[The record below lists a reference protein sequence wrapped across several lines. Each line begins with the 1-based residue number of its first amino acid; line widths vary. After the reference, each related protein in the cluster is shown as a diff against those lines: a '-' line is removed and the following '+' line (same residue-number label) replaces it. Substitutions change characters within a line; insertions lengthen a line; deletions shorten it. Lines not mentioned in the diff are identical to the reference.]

1 MFKFIEY
8 LNLEAFEAILSYHPK
23 VRPLSRIK
31 ANKINFICDEEHVNP
46 IQLVKSE
53 MLPYVENWELMHC
66 SNTHIYLA
74 SKSKI

>member
-1 MFKFIEY
+1 MFKFIE
-8 LNLEAFEAILSYHPK
+8 NIHLEAFTSILHNRPK
-23 VRPLSRIK
+23 VHPLSRTR

-53 MLPYVENWELMHC
+53 MLPYVDNWELMHC

-74 SKSKI
+74 SK